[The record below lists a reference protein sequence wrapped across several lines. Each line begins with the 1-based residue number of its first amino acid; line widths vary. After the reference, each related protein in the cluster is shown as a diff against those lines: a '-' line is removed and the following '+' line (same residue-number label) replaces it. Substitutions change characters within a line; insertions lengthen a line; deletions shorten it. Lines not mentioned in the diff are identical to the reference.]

1 MRAPLHAEDGFTLVE
16 ILVTVVIMSLAFVTL
31 LEGLA
36 VFFHSGTVRRTVA
49 SLDSDSRSYA
59 AALNADAYAD
69 CATGYAVS
77 APAGTSSAVT
87 IDYWNGDAS
96 PASFSDRATC
106 LANGDQGAQ
115 RLRITLTDTATS
127 QTDELTIVKRKP

>member
-1 MRAPLHAEDGFTLVE
+1 MRAPIRAEDGFTLVE

-49 SLDSDSRSYA
+49 SLDSATRTYA
-59 AALNADAYAD
+59 AALNSDTYTDCSASYAGSSP
-69 CATGYAVS
+69 T
-77 APAGTSSAVT
+77 GTSATVT
-87 IDYWNGDAS
+87 IDYWNGDTA
-96 PASFSDRATC
+96 PASFADRATC
-106 LANGDQGAQ
+106 LANGDHGAQ

-127 QTDELTIVKRKP
+127 QTDQLTIVKRKP